1 MFQLLDTLAILVPV
15 LLAVAFRTIL
25 ERKVRAATQR
35 RVGPN
40 AVGFYGILQPFADA
54 LKLILKE
61 SIRPAP
67 ARKSLFIAA
76 PIISLRSARLGWAII
91 PFGYG
96 LSVTDFHLGVVYSLA
111 LSSLG
116 VYGIL
121 FAGWAANSKYAFL
134 GSLRSASQ
142 RISYELLLSSAVLA
156 VLLCSG
162 SFSYT
167 EVLRVQEAAPLAV
180 PLLPLFVLFFIAA
193 LAETN
198 RTPFDLTEA
207 ESELVA
213 GYFTEHSSLPFVLF
227 FLAEY
232 ASIVLRSASTAIF
245 FCGGPLRPEI
255 FENNTW
261 VNSTAL
267 VLALKTAFFTVLFVW
282 VRATLPRLRYDAL
295 RTVAWTEFLPRVIAA
310 LFIVPIVLGAFD
322 LYL

>member
-1 MFQLLDTLAILVPV
+1 MFPFLDTLAVLLPV
-15 LLAVAFRTIL
+15 LLSVAFRTIL

-40 AVGFYGILQPFADA
+40 AVGYYGVLQPFADA

-61 SIRPAP
+61 SITPGR

-76 PIISLRSARLGWAII
+76 PIISLRSARLGWVVI
-91 PFGYG
+91 PLGYG
-96 LSVTDFHLGVVYSLA
+96 LAVSDFHLGIVYSLA

-156 VLLCSG
+156 VLLCTG

-167 EVLRVQEAAPLAV
+167 EVLRAQEATPLAL
-180 PLLPLFVLFFIAA
+180 PLLPIFALFFIAA

-213 GYFTEHSSLPFVLF
+213 GFFTEHSSLPFVLF
-227 FLAEY
+227 FLSEY
-232 ASIVLRSASTAIF
+232 ASIILRSAICGIF
-245 FCGGPLRPEI
+245 FLQGPVTFQFFDNETFINTTGLLRG
-255 FENNTW
+255 
-261 VNSTAL
+261 
-267 VLALKTAFFTVLFVW
+267 LKTVAFAVLFVW
-282 VRATLPRLRYDAL
+282 VRATLPRLRYDVL
-295 RTVAWTEFLPRVIAA
+295 RTVAWTEFLPRVIGM
-310 LFIVPIVLGAFD
+310 LFIVPCVLGAFD
-322 LYL
+322 YYF